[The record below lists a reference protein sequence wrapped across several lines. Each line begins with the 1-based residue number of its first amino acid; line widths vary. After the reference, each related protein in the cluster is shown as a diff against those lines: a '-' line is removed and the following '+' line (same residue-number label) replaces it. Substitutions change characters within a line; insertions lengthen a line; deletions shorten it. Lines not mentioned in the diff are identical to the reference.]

1 LLQLYACY
9 VINAPSLSIR
19 RDSGRPEIYSLLCT
33 WLADSRK
40 HNIKKNKKKE
50 AKDSDTMHA

>member
-40 HNIKKNKKKE
+40 HNIKKTKKKE